1 MSKYKE
7 LDRLILNK
15 IGGQPAPFAQI
26 FTRDV
31 AQECRNIAEIE
42 GKHVLDAFR
51 ILDRRLQALRKL
63 GVIRNVT
70 GKGWVKS

>member
-1 MSKYKE
+1 MSKYE
-7 LDRLILNK
+7 NLDNFILNK
-15 IGGQPAPFAQI
+15 IGGQPTPFAQI
-26 FTRDV
+26 YVRDV
-31 AQECRNIAEIE
+31 RDECALIAKEE
-42 GKHVLDAFR
+42 NKPEPFR

>member
-1 MSKYKE
+1 MTKYAK
-7 LDRLILNK
+7 LDDAILQI
-15 IGGQPAPFAQI
+15 IGDSPITFSGI
-26 FTRDV
+26 FVRDV
-31 AQECRNIAEIE
+31 AQECRLIAGTEKSKPE
-42 GKHVLDAFR
+42 PFR